1 MDNQPF
7 LFADEEFKYVERAVD
22 RVKLAWKF
30 HSHMNP
36 DGKPM
41 HLAFS
46 GGKDST
52 CLFYV
57 CKKASEDLGIPMGE
71 MFLVRYNVTNIDP
84 PEVVHFIKQMQ
95 KEYPFIEL
103 SHPDKNVWKLI
114 IDNKMPPTRMRRYCC
129 RLIKEAKN
137 PRGCYT
143 LTGVRR
149 AESEGRSGRR
159 GFETAAKKKEDRI
172 LLNDNGD
179 ERRETEYCMQQN
191 AYICNPIID
200 WTEDDVWNFIRSENL
215 PYCSLYDEGWKRVG
229 CIGCPL
235 CDDPYRAKQFERWP
249 KYKEQYI
256 RTFDKMVQ
264 KIDKDNWKAPFS
276 VFEDGQDVFDWW
288 MHNPVFWQR
297 RHSPEGTLFNEED
310 DM

>member
-7 LFADEEFKYVERAVD
+7 LFADEEFKYIDRAVD

-41 HLAFS
+41 IMCFS

-52 CLFYV
+52 CLFFV
-57 CKKASEDLGIPMGE
+57 CKKAAEELGIPMGD
-71 MFLVRYNVTNIDP
+71 MFMVKYIITNIDP
-84 PEVVHFIKQMQ
+84 PEVVHFVKDMQ
-95 KEYPFIEL
+95 KDYPFIKL
-103 SHPDKNVWKLI
+103 FHPKKTFWKLV
-114 IDNKMPPTRMRRYCC
+114 IDTKMPPTRMRRYCC
-129 RLIKEAKN
+129 RLIKDVTN
-137 PRGCYT
+137 PKGCYS

-159 GFETAAKKKEDRI
+159 GFETSAKYKEDRI

-179 ERRETEYCMQQN
+179 ERRENEYCMQQN

-235 CDDPYRAKQFERWP
+235 CDDPYRVKQFERWP

-264 KIDKDNWKAPFS
+264 NIDKDNWKAPFS
-276 VFEDGQDVFDWW
+276 VFENGQDVFDWW

-297 RHSPEGTLFNEED
+297 RHTPEGTLFDEED